1 MIILSPKWDNYFI
14 PRHLLKRGDD
24 NCDAMITW
32 PMKLFPY
39 PQYFNH
45 VLKFILVIT
54 KSIDLDI
61 SSVEGQNIGL
71 TWVTGQE
78 LCVEDVC
85 NYISPRFTSHK
96 TFPIIFHICR
106 QFPISQL
113 YSALSAPG
121 SRGVSTN

>member
-61 SSVEGQNIGL
+61 SSFEGQNIGF
-71 TWVTGQE
+71 
-78 LCVEDVC
+78 
-85 NYISPRFTSHK
+85 N
-96 TFPIIFHICR
+96 
-106 QFPISQL
+106 
-113 YSALSAPG
+113 
-121 SRGVSTN
+121 